1 LIGAKQKWRFRAV
14 RAAFKGDIAFEVVD
28 VICSS
33 LASRKVLGFGY
44 CTRQASMGD
53 SMRRRDFITILG
65 GAAATQ
71 VIRPGLMRAG
81 TSPKRP
87 IIGIPGFFGPSKIG
101 QSFGNL
107 FRQGLEDLGY
117 VLGRDLD
124 IQARNAGG
132 DWDRLPA
139 IVEEIVQLKPDVI
152 YAFATLDAVA
162 ARKATSTIPIVC
174 AALADAVHL
183 GLIASEARPG
193 GNVTGIEPYVAGLP
207 AKQIEV
213 AREIVPG
220 ASTVGLLTNSKDPKG
235 APQVPELEAA
245 GQAVG
250 LKIVAADTN
259 RPEDIED
266 ALRELANKGVDV
278 VIVLQTGLLVVNSP
292 QIAAAALAMRL
303 PTVYGYREHVI
314 AGGLI
319 SYRVDLRWCYHRSA
333 YFVDK
338 ILHGAAPGDLPIEF
352 PTQFPLSINL
362 KTAKELGLT
371 VPPTLLA
378 RADEVIE

>member
-1 LIGAKQKWRFRAV
+1 
-14 RAAFKGDIAFEVVD
+14 
-28 VICSS
+28 
-33 LASRKVLGFGY
+33 
-44 CTRQASMGD
+44 
-53 SMRRRDFITILG
+53 MRRRDFITILG
-65 GAAATQ
+65 GIAATQ
-71 VIRPGLMRAG
+71 VIRPGAVRAG

-87 IIGIPGFFGPSKIG
+87 IIGIPSFFGPSKIG
-101 QSFGNL
+101 RTFYDQ
-107 FRQGLEDLGY
+107 FRQGLQDLGY
-117 VLGRDLD
+117 VLDRDLD
-124 IQARNAGG
+124 IQIRSANS

-139 IVEEIVQLKPDVI
+139 VEEEILQLKPDVI
-152 YAFATLDAVA
+152 YAYATLEAVA

-207 AKQIEV
+207 AKLIEL

-235 APQVPELEAA
+235 APQTPELEAA

-250 LKIVAADTN
+250 LTSVAADAN
-259 RPEDIED
+259 RPEDIEV
-266 ALRELANKGVDV
+266 ALRELANKHVDV
-278 VIVLQTGLLVVNSP
+278 MIVLQTGMLVVNAP
-292 QIAAAALAMRL
+292 QIAASALAMRL
-303 PTVYGYREHVI
+303 PTVYGYREQVI

-319 SYRVDLRWCYHRSA
+319 SYGVDLRWCYHRSA

-338 ILHGAAPGDLPIEF
+338 ILHGTRPGDLPIEF
-352 PTQFPLSINL
+352 PTQFPLTVNI

-371 VPPTLLA
+371 IPPTLLA